1 MEHHLLIETTSK
13 TDWQG
18 QSKDSS
24 CQNKTENKSR
34 SDRDD
39 RDIALKEKKLCKRK
53 TLESSR
59 QIKCLSWN
67 HLDPP
72 PSPTMRRKQLEIN
85 NFSLHSQK
93 RGRPDIPMELFL
105 NLLTNMTL

>member
-18 QSKDSS
+18 QSKDCN

-34 SDRDD
+34 SE
-39 RDIALKEKKLCKRK
+39 RDIALTEKKLCKRK

-59 QIKCLSWN
+59 QVKCLSWT
-67 HLDPP
+67 HLAPP
-72 PSPTMRRKQLEIN
+72 PGQARPGPTMRIKQ
-85 NFSLHSQK
+85 F
-93 RGRPDIPMELFL
+93 
-105 NLLTNMTL
+105 

>member
-34 SDRDD
+34 SE

-67 HLDPP
+67 HLEHYN
-72 PSPTMRRKQLEIN
+72 SLTITMRIKTVRNQ
-85 NFSLHSQK
+85 
-93 RGRPDIPMELFL
+93 
-105 NLLTNMTL
+105 

>member
-34 SDRDD
+34 SE

-93 RGRPDIPMELFL
+93 RGWPDITMELFL